1 MQHTSFRPKSTSPLR
16 KSLHSAL
23 TNNYIDQHDTG
34 LNGVQGAEAV
44 VKLLRMRRS
53 VSHLIL
59 GHNEL
64 GDAGTVALFD
74 YLRSEEGMVHKLLEI
89 SLNTNNIGDAGLW
102 AITRYRV
109 L

>member
-1 MQHTSFRPKSTSPLR
+1 MQHTSFHLKSTSPLR
-16 KSLHSAL
+16 KSPHSVL